1 MMQFK
6 HYITLLMVF
15 TVCAKNWF
23 EEKRIYNLNASDPID
38 VLIACHEKDQDVLQL
53 CIQSAKKHVQNVRRI
68 IVASDRRLSDDAEWY
83 DESLLSFSKKSI
95 SDEFSSLDPSFKTS
109 PEKQARVGWY
119 FKQILNFYA
128 PFEIPNISSNVLI
141 LDADTVLLRTVTF
154 VDEEGNMLHAPGA
167 EYHIPYFEHMQKFLP
182 GLKRVFHKLS
192 GISHHMLFQRAVLED
207 LFNLIE
213 SRHNCKFWQAYC
225 RCVDIKD
232 IALAGAADYEIYF
245 NFVLQRSN
253 QIKIRPL
260 KWTNINQLSFITP
273 CQEARYHFVSCHH
286 WTRKDLEKK

>member
-207 LFNLIE
+207 LF
-213 SRHNCKFWQAYC
+213 
-225 RCVDIKD
+225 
-232 IALAGAADYEIYF
+232 
-245 NFVLQRSN
+245 
-253 QIKIRPL
+253 
-260 KWTNINQLSFITP
+260 
-273 CQEARYHFVSCHH
+273 
-286 WTRKDLEKK
+286 